1 MDVSENIN
9 GFDEA
14 DAARLLSVK
23 QVAAM
28 LGRISVRTVWRMI
41 AAGELKAVHIRGCT
55 RVYLWSV
62 NDYLKKQNQVAC
74 V

>member
-1 MDVSENIN
+1 MGYEAN
-9 GFDEA
+9 GEKLLRVKEA
-14 DAARLLSVK
+14 AARLAVCE
-23 QVAAM
+23 
-28 LGRISVRTVWRMI
+28 RTVWRMI

-62 NDYLKKQNQVAC
+62 EDYLKKQNQVVC